1 MAISLRPVQASDEAF
16 LFELY
21 CSTREDEVAAWGWSD
36 AQRDAFL
43 QMQFRAQRQ
52 HYRGLA
58 APVSQSIVCRD
69 LQPIGWMAVITEQD
83 CVHLAEI
90 ALLPDERN
98 HGIGTALISGV
109 LGEAR
114 SRGAPVQLRVL
125 RNNRACRLYERLGFL
140 IMADNGIH
148 LSMEWRPVA
157 G

>member
-1 MAISLRPVQASDEAF
+1 
-16 LFELY
+16 
-21 CSTREDEVAAWGWSD
+21 
-36 AQRDAFL
+36 
-43 QMQFRAQRQ
+43 
-52 HYRGLA
+52 
-58 APVSQSIVCRD
+58 
-69 LQPIGWMAVITEQD
+69 MAVITEQD